1 MEVAE
6 NATANSATRAEAHGG
21 HRRVASHCGAVRGDR
36 GHSGTVSRLGRQLAS
51 RARRRVRGA
60 KPAADADLSRQREV
74 VEAFLAASRGGDFD
88 RLVAVLEPEVEF
100 RVGVGM
106 TVVGCR
112 IVTSK

>member
-1 MEVAE
+1 MAAIAVSLPIAVPFGEIAAILE
-6 NATANSATRAEAHGG
+6 RSPDSA
-21 HRRVASHCGAVRGDR
+21 
-36 GHSGTVSRLGRQLAS
+36 RQLAS

-112 IVTSK
+112 IVTSE